1 MSEHNVNGQGPL
13 RVLNGTGER
22 GSPPQFAFAAGK
34 RVSAGRCEGLVRV
47 LIADSEAL
55 VRAGYRALL
64 EREEQVVVVGEA
76 ANGAEAVEV
85 AAATGPD
92 VMLLDLGLSGLDDG
106 EGTAGIVSHP
116 ALGGAAVM
124 LMVSSRADVRV
135 FEGLLAGAVGV
146 LEKDACPQ
154 DLVEAVRVLARGQA
168 LLPAAAVRRLMREL
182 PPRPLLGHAGP
193 SRLEEL
199 TEREREVLVLAA
211 KGLSNEEIAT
221 RLVVSPKT
229 AKTHVS
235 HTMLKLGA
243 HHRAQLVALAY
254 ETGLVRPGH
263 VAPRAEDRVLVGA

>member
-1 MSEHNVNGQGPL
+1 M
-13 RVLNGTGER
+13 LNGTGD
-22 GSPPQFAFAAGK
+22 GASPRQFRFAAGK
-34 RVSAGRCEGLVRV
+34 RLSVGRCEGLVRV
-47 LIADSEAL
+47 LIADAEAL

-64 EREEQVVVVGEA
+64 EREEKIVVVGEA
-76 ANGAEAVEV
+76 ATGAEAVEV
-85 AAATGPD
+85 AAGTGPD
-92 VMLLDLGLSGLDDG
+92 VVLLDLGMSGLDDR

-116 ALGGAAVM
+116 ALGGSAVM

-154 DLVEAVRVLARGQA
+154 DLIEAVRGLARGQA
-168 LLPAAAVRRLMREL
+168 LLPAGAVRRLLREL
-182 PPRPLLGHAGP
+182 PSRPLIGHAGL

-199 TEREREVLVLAA
+199 TEREREVLALAA
-211 KGLSNEEIAT
+211 KGLSNEEIASQ
-221 RLVVSPKT
+221 LVVSPKT

-235 HTMLKLGA
+235 RAMLKLGA

-263 VAPRAEDRVLVGA
+263 VAPRSEDRVLVTA